1 MSTPV
6 QQASTGVE
14 IPLAAPFAIAVSLVV
29 GPPGCRPEP
38 QVPIHNGLI
47 GLWLRSEPVVL
58 KNWDVD
64 RSVHRLE
71 FAEFALMNPLDGL
84 DKVRDAS
91 PLRAGLED
99 PLGLVDGIG

>member
-1 MSTPV
+1 
-6 QQASTGVE
+6 
-14 IPLAAPFAIAVSLVV
+14 
-29 GPPGCRPEP
+29 
-38 QVPIHNGLI
+38 
-47 GLWLRSEPVVL
+47 
-58 KNWDVD
+58 
-64 RSVHRLE
+64 LE